1 MAQGKLKLRS
11 GRKTAPK
18 KGKKRSSSKPVRR
31 RKATKPLKGRTI
43 VPKKAAKR
51 KAAKQRK
58 NLQKKV
64 TERIEQD
71 LVQQAVRDGNELRI
85 LSSEELTPRAPDER
99 KDILRKC

>member
-58 NLQKKV
+58 V
-64 TERIEQD
+64 PRP
-71 LVQQAVRDGNELRI
+71 VQF
-85 LSSEELTPRAPDER
+85 LSHSTTVFFEPEFAEESH
-99 KDILRKC
+99 